1 MQSKELNITYF
12 DKNHSSDFIEIRL
25 NEKEKYAI
33 NKTDLAKLEHKIN
46 LKIDETKITWNNLPS
61 EELLKKF
68 HKIGLC
74 KLCLLE
80 KVLHKESHIIPR
92 FLIRENLKNEKGKL
106 TPISISTKSNSIN
119 ELGQISSNGYSEHNI
134 LCIECESKI
143 GYYEDYIAKII
154 YTNPSLR
161 ISPIKTEVHFTN
173 IKATGIQFRNVD
185 KGKLK
190 LFLLS
195 IIWRCSIS
203 KIPDFKN
210 VTLGSYQNQI
220 REMIFTQ
227 KENEPHIFPFM
238 TLNTKENSNWT
249 NDILLPPLREK
260 LKNGSYY
267 KMIFGYFIF
276 IVNISLNDVNF
287 MFKEHDDIV
296 TIYDLPKHIN
306 TYDFYKKPILGE
318 LLLSFI

>member
-12 DKNHSSDFIEIRL
+12 DKNHSSDFLEIRL

-33 NKTDLAKLEHKIN
+33 NKTDLAKLEHKID

-119 ELGQISSNGYSEHNI
+119 ELGQISSNGYSEYNI

-143 GYYEDYIAKII
+143 GFYEDYVAKII
-154 YTNPSLR
+154 YTNPSIR
-161 ISPIKTEVHFTN
+161 ISPIKTEVQFTN
-173 IKATGIQFRNVD
+173 IKATAIRFSNVD

-203 KIPDFKN
+203 KISVFENVKLGTYKN
-210 VTLGSYQNQI
+210 KI
-220 REMIFTQ
+220 RELIYSQ
-227 KENEPHIFPFM
+227 NDSEPHLFPFM
-238 TLNTKENSNWT
+238 TLNTKENLYWT
-249 NDILLPPLREK
+249 DDTLIPPIRERF
-260 LKNGSYY
+260 KNGSYY
-267 KMIFGYFIF
+267 KMVFGYFIF
-276 IVNISLNDVNF
+276 IVNISLNEVNF
-287 MFKEHDDIV
+287 MFEEHKDLVTMYDI
-296 TIYDLPKHIN
+296 PKNIN
-306 TYDFYKKPILGE
+306 PYDFFKKPILGE
-318 LLLSFI
+318 IFFSFM

>member
-1 MQSKELNITYF
+1 MQSKEINITYF
-12 DKNHSSDFIEIRL
+12 DKNHSPAFSEIRL

-46 LKIDETKITWNNLPS
+46 FKIDESKITWNNLPTK
-61 EELLKKF
+61 ELLKKF

-92 FLIRENLKNEKGKL
+92 FLIRENLKNENGKL
-106 TPISISTKSNSIN
+106 TPISISTKSNSIK
-119 ELGQISSNGYSEHNI
+119 ELGQISSNGYSEYNI

-143 GYYEDYIAKII
+143 GFYEDYVAKII

-161 ISPIKTEVHFTN
+161 ISPIKTEVNFTN

-203 KIPDFKN
+203 TIPDFKD
-210 VTLGSYQNQI
+210 VTLGTYKNKI
-220 REMIFTQ
+220 RELVHSQIDS
-227 KENEPHIFPFM
+227 EPHLFPFM
-238 TLNTKENSNWT
+238 TLNTRENLSWT
-249 NDILLPPLREK
+249 DDSLIPPIRERF
-260 LKNGSYY
+260 KNGSYY
-267 KMIFGYFIF
+267 KMVFGYFIF
-276 IVNISLNDVNF
+276 IVNISLNEVNF
-287 MFKEHDDIV
+287 MFEEHKDLV
-296 TIYDLPKHIN
+296 TIYDIPKNIN
-306 TYDFYKKPILGE
+306 SYDFYKKPMLGE
-318 LLLSFI
+318 IFFSFM